1 MTSALG
7 RGQRPIRVGNCSGFY
22 GDRASAMADMAR
34 AGGIDVLTGDYLAEV
49 TMLILGKA
57 RAKDSTKGYATTFL
71 AHLDAALE
79 HLVAN
84 GIRLVVNA
92 GGLNPAGLADAT
104 RELIARHGYDLRV
117 SHIGGDDVFGRLD
130 ALQQAGHLLP
140 HLTSDE
146 PLSSWPH
153 QPLTANAYLG
163 GFGIAR
169 ALDHGADVVIT
180 GRVADAS
187 PIVGAAAWWWSWTQ
201 DDYDGLA
208 GAVAAGHVIEC
219 GPQATGGNFS
229 GFRTIA
235 DLVQPGFPIAEI
247 AADGSSVITKNP
259 GTGGAVTQD
268 TVTAQ
273 LLYEI
278 GDPAYLNSD
287 VITHLDTATLADLGD
302 DRVLIRGVRG
312 SAPPAT
318 TKVAI
323 TGVGGWENS
332 MILALTGTDL
342 DAKAALVEGAV
353 HDYIEAVD
361 GIDAVAIDR
370 IGQAQHD
377 PDSQN
382 AGTQLLR
389 IAVQGT
395 KEAAGRAFSSRMVEL
410 ALSSYP
416 GMYSLGPPQP
426 GSAFGVYWP
435 ALLDQAVLDHM
446 VHHFDGTTEVIAPG
460 NPHGTR
466 VAVTAQADPSSAQ
479 SAQPAWTDELV
490 VTSLGDLVHARS
502 GDKGGDANLGVWV
515 RNRHAWEWLNS
526 TLTVDELRRLL
537 PETRELTI
545 ARYELPNLGAVNFL
559 IRGLLGTGA
568 TSSLRL
574 DAQAKALGEW
584 LRARSAKVP
593 RHLVNP
599 QHQESTDD

>member
-1 MTSALG
+1 MTSTPG
-7 RGQRPIRVGNCSGFY
+7 RGSRPIRIGNCSGFY
-22 GDRASAMADMAR
+22 GDRASAMADMAE

-57 RAKDSTKGYATTFL
+57 RAKDSSKGYAATFL
-71 AHLDAALE
+71 QHLDAALE

-92 GGLNPAGLADAT
+92 GGLNPAGLAVAT
-104 RELIARHGYDLRV
+104 RELIARRGYDLRV

-130 ALQQAGHLLP
+130 ALQQAGHSLP
-140 HLTSDE
+140 HLTSGE

-169 ALDHGADVVIT
+169 ALANGADIVIT

-187 PIVGAAAWWWSWTQ
+187 VVVGPAAWWWSWTPN
-201 DDYDGLA
+201 DYDALA
-208 GAVAAGHVIEC
+208 GALAAGHVIEC

-229 GFRTIA
+229 GFRIVA

-247 AADGSSVITKNP
+247 DADGSSVITKNP
-259 GTGGAVTQD
+259 GTGGTVTRD

-278 GDPAYLNSD
+278 GEPAYLNSD
-287 VITHLDTATLADLGD
+287 VTTHLDTAALTDLGD
-302 DRVLIRGVRG
+302 DRVQIRGVRG

-332 MILALTGTDL
+332 MLLALTGSDL
-342 DAKAALVEGAV
+342 DAKAALIERAV
-353 HDYIEAVD
+353 HRYTDAVD
-361 GIDAVAIDR
+361 GLDVAIDR

-382 AGTQLLR
+382 AGTELLR

-395 KEAAGRAFSSRMVEL
+395 KETAGRAFSSRMVEL

-416 GMYSLGPPQP
+416 GLYTLGPPQP

-435 ALLDQAVLDHM
+435 ALLDQALLEHT
-446 VHHFDGTTEVIAPG
+446 VHHHDGTREVIALGATVRESTP
-460 NPHGTR
+460 P
-466 VAVTAQADPSSAQ
+466 AVTQTAQTTWS
-479 SAQPAWTDELV
+479 DELV
-490 VTSLGDLVHARS
+490 VTSLGEIVHARS
-502 GDKGGDANLGVWV
+502 GDKGGDANVGVWV
-515 RNRHAWEWLNS
+515 RDAQAWEWLWS

-537 PETRELTI
+537 PETRALPIE
-545 ARYELPNLGAVNFL
+545 RYELPNLGAVNFV

-584 LRARSAKVP
+584 LRSRSIKVP
-593 RHLVNP
+593 KSLVAGGN
-599 QHQESTDD
+599 

>member
-1 MTSALG
+1 MTPASG

-57 RAKDSTKGYATTFL
+57 RAKDPAKGYAATFL
-71 AHLDAALE
+71 QHLGPALE
-79 HLVAN
+79 QLVAN
-84 GIRLVVNA
+84 KIRLVVNA

-104 RELIARHGYDLRV
+104 RELIARHGHDLRV
-117 SHIGGDDVFGRLD
+117 SHIDGDDIFGRLD
-130 ALQQAGHLLP
+130 ALRQAGHRLP
-140 HLTSDE
+140 HLTSGE

-169 ALDHGADVVIT
+169 ALEGGADIVIT

-187 PIVGAAAWWWSWTQ
+187 LAAGPAAWWWSWAP
-201 DDYDGLA
+201 DDYDALA

-229 GFRTIA
+229 GFGAIA

-259 GTGGAVTQD
+259 GTGGAVTRD

-273 LLYEI
+273 LVYEI
-278 GDPAYLNSD
+278 GEPAYLNPD
-287 VITHLDTATLADLGD
+287 VTAYLDTATLTDLGD
-302 DRVLIRGVRG
+302 DRVQIRGVKG
-312 SAPPAT
+312 AAPPAT

-323 TGVGGWENS
+323 TGIGGWENS
-332 MILALTGTDL
+332 VIFALTGTDL
-342 DAKAALVEGAV
+342 DAKAALVERSVRLYTQSA
-353 HDYIEAVD
+353 D
-361 GIDAVAIDR
+361 GLDAVAIER
-370 IGQAQHD
+370 IGRAQQD
-377 PDSQN
+377 ADSQN
-382 AGTQLLR
+382 AATELLK
-389 IAVQGT
+389 ITVQGT
-395 KEAAGRAFSSRMVEL
+395 EQAAGRAFSSRMVEL

-416 GMYSLGPPQP
+416 GLYSLGPPQA

-435 ALLDQAVLDHM
+435 ALLDQRLLDHK
-446 VHHFDGTTEVIAPG
+446 VRHHDGTSEIIAPPG
-460 NPHGTR
+460 PHGAR
-466 VAVTAQADPSSAQ
+466 GEVTPQPGPSP
-479 SAQPAWTDELV
+479 AQPVPAPWTGELV
-490 VTSLGDLVHARS
+490 VASLGEIVHARS

-515 RNRHAWEWLNS
+515 RDRRAWDWLTS

-537 PETRELTI
+537 PETRELAI
-545 ARYELPNLGAVNFL
+545 SRYELPNLGAVNFVV
-559 IRGLLGTGA
+559 RGLLGTGA
-568 TSSLRL
+568 TSALRL

-584 LRARSAKVP
+584 LRSRRVKVP
-593 RHLVNP
+593 RSLVGG
-599 QHQESTDD
+599 H

>member
-1 MTSALG
+1 
-7 RGQRPIRVGNCSGFY
+7 
-22 GDRASAMADMAR
+22 MADMAR

-57 RAKDSTKGYATTFL
+57 RAKDSSKGYAATFL
-71 AHLDAALE
+71 QHVDAALE

-92 GGLNPAGLADAT
+92 GGLNPAGLAVAT
-104 RELIARHGYDLRV
+104 RELIARRGYDLRV

-130 ALQQAGHLLP
+130 ALQQAGHSLP
-140 HLTSDE
+140 HLASGE

-169 ALDHGADVVIT
+169 ALANGADIVIT

-187 PIVGAAAWWWSWTQ
+187 VVVGPAAWWWSWTPN
-201 DDYDGLA
+201 DYDALA
-208 GAVAAGHVIEC
+208 GALAAGHVIEC

-247 AADGSSVITKNP
+247 DADGSAVITKNP
-259 GTGGAVTQD
+259 GTGGTVTRD

-278 GDPAYLNSD
+278 GEPAYLNSD
-287 VITHLDTATLADLGD
+287 VTTHLDTAALTDLGD
-302 DRVLIRGVRG
+302 DRVQIRGVRG

-332 MILALTGTDL
+332 MLLALTGSDL
-342 DAKAALVEGAV
+342 DAKAALIERAV
-353 HDYIEAVD
+353 HRYTDAVD
-361 GIDAVAIDR
+361 GLDVAIDR

-382 AGTQLLR
+382 AGTELLR

-395 KEAAGRAFSSRMVEL
+395 KETAGRAFSSRMVEL

-416 GMYSLGPPQP
+416 GLYTLGPPQP

-435 ALLDQAVLDHM
+435 ALLDQALLEHT
-446 VHHFDGTTEVIAPG
+446 VHHHDGTREVIALGATVRESTP
-460 NPHGTR
+460 P
-466 VAVTAQADPSSAQ
+466 AVTQTAQTTWS
-479 SAQPAWTDELV
+479 DELV
-490 VTSLGDLVHARS
+490 VTSLGEIVHARS
-502 GDKGGDANLGVWV
+502 GDKGGDANVGVWV
-515 RNRHAWEWLNS
+515 RDAQAWEWLWS
-526 TLTVDELRRLL
+526 TLTVDELRHLL
-537 PETRELTI
+537 PETRALPIE
-545 ARYELPNLGAVNFL
+545 RYELPNLGAVNFV

-584 LRARSAKVP
+584 LRSRSIKVP
-593 RHLVNP
+593 KSLVAGGN
-599 QHQESTDD
+599 

>member
-1 MTSALG
+1 MTSGSG

-57 RAKDSTKGYATTFL
+57 RAKDPAKGYATTFL
-71 AHLDAALE
+71 RHLDAALE

-84 GIRLVVNA
+84 KIRLVVNA

-104 RELIARHGYDLRV
+104 RELIARHGHDLRV
-117 SHIGGDDVFGRLD
+117 SHIEGDDVFGRLD
-130 ALQQAGHLLP
+130 ALQQAGHHLP
-140 HLTSDE
+140 HLTSGE

-153 QPLTANAYLG
+153 EPLTANAYLG

-169 ALDHGADVVIT
+169 ALADGADIVIT

-187 PIVGAAAWWWSWTQ
+187 LAAGPAAWWWSWTP
-201 DDYDGLA
+201 DDYDALA

-229 GFRTIA
+229 GFRAIA

-259 GTGGAVTQD
+259 GTGGAVTRD

-278 GDPAYLNSD
+278 GEPAYLNPD
-287 VITHLDTATLADLGD
+287 VIAYLDTATLTDLGG
-302 DRVLIRGVRG
+302 DRVQIRGVKG
-312 SAPPAT
+312 AAPPAT

-323 TGVGGWENS
+323 TGIGGWENS
-332 MILALTGTDL
+332 VILALTGTDL
-342 DAKAALVEGAV
+342 DAKAALAERSVRRYAESAG
-353 HDYIEAVD
+353 
-361 GIDAVAIDR
+361 GLDAVAIER

-377 PDSQN
+377 PGSQN
-382 AGTQLLR
+382 AGTELLR

-395 KEAAGRAFSSRMVEL
+395 ERAAGRAFSSRVVEL

-416 GMYSLGPPQP
+416 GLYSLGPPQA

-435 ALLDQAVLDHM
+435 ALLDQRLLEHT
-446 VHHFDGTTEVIAPG
+446 VHHHDGTTEIIAPAG
-460 NPHGTR
+460 PHG
-466 VAVTAQADPSSAQ
+466 AGDEVTPPPGPSL
-479 SAQPAWTDELV
+479 AQPVPAPWTGELV
-490 VTSLGDLVHARS
+490 VASLGEIVHARS

-515 RNRHAWEWLNS
+515 RDRRAWDWLTS
-526 TLTVDELRRLL
+526 TLTVEELRRLL
-537 PETRELTI
+537 PETRELAI
-545 ARYELPNLGAVNFL
+545 SRYELPNLGAVNFVV
-559 IRGLLGTGA
+559 RGLLGTGA
-568 TSSLRL
+568 TSALRL

-584 LRARSAKVP
+584 LRSRRVKVP
-593 RHLVNP
+593 RSLIRG
-599 QHQESTDD
+599 D

>member
-1 MTSALG
+1 MTSTPE
-7 RGQRPIRVGNCSGFY
+7 RGSRPIRIGNCSGFY
-22 GDRASAMADMAR
+22 GDRASAMADMAK

-57 RAKDSTKGYATTFL
+57 RAKDSSKGYAATFL
-71 AHLDAALE
+71 QHLDAALE

-92 GGLNPAGLADAT
+92 GGLNPAGLAVAT
-104 RELIARHGYDLRV
+104 RELIARRGYDLRV

-130 ALQQAGHLLP
+130 ALQQAGHSLP
-140 HLTSDE
+140 HLTSGE

-169 ALDHGADVVIT
+169 ALANGADIVVT

-187 PIVGAAAWWWSWTQ
+187 VVVGPAAWWWSWTPN
-201 DDYDGLA
+201 DYDALA
-208 GAVAAGHVIEC
+208 GALAAGHVIEC
-219 GPQATGGNFS
+219 GPQATGGNYS

-247 AADGSSVITKNP
+247 DADGSAVITKNP
-259 GTGGAVTQD
+259 GTGGTVTRD

-278 GDPAYLNSD
+278 GEPAYLNSD
-287 VITHLDTATLADLGD
+287 VTTHLDTAALTDLGD
-302 DRVLIRGVRG
+302 DRVQIRGVRG

-332 MILALTGTDL
+332 MLLALTGSDL
-342 DAKAALVEGAV
+342 DAKAALIERAV
-353 HDYIEAVD
+353 HRYTDAVD
-361 GIDAVAIDR
+361 GLDVAIDR

-382 AGTQLLR
+382 AGTELLR

-395 KEAAGRAFSSRMVEL
+395 KETAGRAFSSRMVEL

-416 GMYSLGPPQP
+416 GLYTLGPPQP

-435 ALLDQAVLDHM
+435 ALLDQALLEHT
-446 VHHFDGTTEVIAPG
+446 VHHHDGTREVIALGATVRESTP
-460 NPHGTR
+460 P
-466 VAVTAQADPSSAQ
+466 AVTQTAQTTWS
-479 SAQPAWTDELV
+479 DELV
-490 VTSLGDLVHARS
+490 VTSLGEIVHARS
-502 GDKGGDANLGVWV
+502 GDKGGDANVGVWV
-515 RNRHAWEWLNS
+515 RDAQAWEWLWS
-526 TLTVDELRRLL
+526 TLTVDELRHLL
-537 PETRELTI
+537 PETRALPIE
-545 ARYELPNLGAVNFL
+545 RYELPNLGAVNFV

-584 LRARSAKVP
+584 LRSRSIKVP
-593 RHLVNP
+593 KSLVAGGN
-599 QHQESTDD
+599 

>member
-1 MTSALG
+1 MKPPAR

-57 RAKDSTKGYATTFL
+57 RAKDATKGYATTFL
-71 AHLDAALE
+71 QHVDAALE

-92 GGLNPAGLADAT
+92 GGLNPAGLAAAT
-104 RELIARHGYDLRV
+104 RDLIARHGHGLRV
-117 SHIGGDDVFGRLD
+117 SHVEGDDVFGRLD
-130 ALQQAGHLLP
+130 ALRQAGHSLP
-140 HLTSDE
+140 NLTSGE
-146 PLSSWPH
+146 PLSSWSH

-169 ALDHGADVVIT
+169 ALAHGADIVIT

-187 PIVGAAAWWWSWTQ
+187 LVVGPAAWWWSWSP
-201 DDYDGLA
+201 DDYDALA

-229 GFRTIA
+229 GFGSIA
-235 DLVQPGFPIAEI
+235 DLLQPGFPIAEI

-259 GTGGAVTQD
+259 GTGGAVTPD

-273 LLYEI
+273 LVYEI
-278 GDPAYLNSD
+278 GEPAYLNPD
-287 VITHLDTATLADLGD
+287 VITHLDTATLIDLGD
-302 DRVLIRGVRG
+302 DRVQIRGVRG

-332 MILALTGTDL
+332 VLFALTGTEL
-342 DAKAALVEGAV
+342 DAKTALVERSV
-353 HDYIEAVD
+353 HRYAETVA
-361 GIDAVAIDR
+361 GLDAVGIDR

-382 AGTQLLR
+382 AGTELLK
-389 IAVQGT
+389 ITVQGT
-395 KEAAGRAFSSRMVEL
+395 EQAAGRAFSSRMVEL

-416 GMYSLGPPQP
+416 GLYSLGPPQA

-435 ALLDQAVLDHM
+435 ALLDQGLLEHTVHQHDGSTEIIASPDPHGAV
-446 VHHFDGTTEVIAPG
+446 GEVTPQPGPPLAQLVPAPG
-460 NPHGTR
+460 
-466 VAVTAQADPSSAQ
+466 
-479 SAQPAWTDELV
+479 TDELV
-490 VTSLGDLVHARS
+490 VAALGAIVHARS

-515 RNRHAWEWLNS
+515 RDRHAWDWLKS
-526 TLTVDELRRLL
+526 TLTIDELRRLL
-537 PETRELTI
+537 PETRDLAI
-545 ARYELPNLGAVNFL
+545 SRYELPNLGAVNFVL
-559 IRGLLGTGA
+559 QGLLGTGA

-584 LRARSAKVP
+584 LRARSTKVP
-593 RHLVNP
+593 RSLVN
-599 QHQESTDD
+599 T

>member
-1 MTSALG
+1 MTSTPG
-7 RGQRPIRVGNCSGFY
+7 RGSRPIRIGNCSGFY

-34 AGGIDVLTGDYLAEV
+34 AGGIDILTGDYLAEV

-57 RAKDSTKGYATTFL
+57 RAKDSSKGYAATFL
-71 AHLDAALE
+71 QHLDAALE

-92 GGLNPAGLADAT
+92 GGLNPAGLAVAT
-104 RELIARHGYDLRV
+104 RELIARRGYDLRV

-130 ALQQAGHLLP
+130 ALQQAGHSLP
-140 HLTSDE
+140 HLASGE

-169 ALDHGADVVIT
+169 ALANGADIVIT

-187 PIVGAAAWWWSWTQ
+187 VVVGPAAWWWSWTPN
-201 DDYDGLA
+201 DYDALA
-208 GAVAAGHVIEC
+208 GALAAGHVIEC

-247 AADGSSVITKNP
+247 DADGSSVITKNP
-259 GTGGAVTQD
+259 GTGGTVTRD

-278 GDPAYLNSD
+278 GEPAYLNSD
-287 VITHLDTATLADLGD
+287 VTTHLDTAALTDLGD
-302 DRVLIRGVRG
+302 DRVQIRGVRG

-332 MILALTGTDL
+332 MLLALTGSDL
-342 DAKAALVEGAV
+342 DAKAALIERAV
-353 HDYIEAVD
+353 HRYTDAVD
-361 GIDAVAIDR
+361 GLDVAIDR

-382 AGTQLLR
+382 AGTELLR

-395 KEAAGRAFSSRMVEL
+395 KETAGRAFSSRMVEL

-416 GMYSLGPPQP
+416 GLYTLGPPQP

-435 ALLDQAVLDHM
+435 ALLDQALLEHT
-446 VHHFDGTTEVIAPG
+446 VHHHDGTREVIALGATVRESTP
-460 NPHGTR
+460 P
-466 VAVTAQADPSSAQ
+466 AVTQTAQTTWS
-479 SAQPAWTDELV
+479 DELV
-490 VTSLGDLVHARS
+490 VTSLGEIVHARS
-502 GDKGGDANLGVWV
+502 GDKGGDANVGVWV
-515 RNRHAWEWLNS
+515 RDAQAWEWLWS

-537 PETRELTI
+537 PETGALPIE
-545 ARYELPNLGAVNFL
+545 RYELPNLGAVNFV

-584 LRARSAKVP
+584 LRSRSIKVP
-593 RHLVNP
+593 KSLVAGGN
-599 QHQESTDD
+599 

>member
-1 MTSALG
+1 MTSTPG
-7 RGQRPIRVGNCSGFY
+7 RRQRPIRIGNCSGFY
-22 GDRASAMADMAR
+22 GDRASAMADMAK

-57 RAKDSTKGYATTFL
+57 RAKDSTKGYAATFL
-71 AHLDAALE
+71 QHLNAALE

-104 RELIARHGYDLRV
+104 RELIARRGYDLRV
-117 SHIGGDDVFGRLD
+117 SHIDGDDVFGRLEP
-130 ALQQAGHLLP
+130 LQQAGHPLP
-140 HLTSDE
+140 HLTSAE

-163 GFGIAR
+163 GLGIAR
-169 ALDHGADVVIT
+169 ALANGADIVIT

-187 PIVGAAAWWWSWTQ
+187 LVVGPAAWWWSWTP
-201 DDYDGLA
+201 DDYDALA

-229 GFRTIA
+229 GFRTIP
-235 DLVQPGFPIAEI
+235 DLEQPGFPIAEI
-247 AADGSSVITKNP
+247 DYDGSSVITKNP
-259 GTGGAVTQD
+259 GTGGAVTRD

-278 GDPAYLNSD
+278 GEPAYLNPD
-287 VITHLDTATLADLGD
+287 VITHLDTATLTDLGD
-302 DRVLIRGVRG
+302 DRVQIRGVRG

-323 TGVGGWENS
+323 TGVGGWQNCVL
-332 MILALTGTDL
+332 LALTGSDL
-342 DAKAALVEGAV
+342 DAKAALVEQSV
-353 HDYIEAVD
+353 DRYIETAD
-361 GIDAVAIDR
+361 GLDAVAIDR

-382 AGTQLLR
+382 AATELLR

-395 KEAAGRAFSSRMVEL
+395 KDAAGRAFSSRMVEL

-416 GMYSLGPPQP
+416 GLYSLGPPQP

-435 ALLDQAVLDHM
+435 ALLDQALLDHS
-446 VHHFDGTTEVIAPG
+446 VHHHDGTTENIPPS
-460 NPHGTR
+460 NPQDAR
-466 VAVTAQADPSSAQ
+466 REVTPQGDPPVAQASWS
-479 SAQPAWTDELV
+479 DELV
-490 VTSLGDLVHARS
+490 VATLGEIVHARS

-515 RNRHAWEWLNS
+515 RDAHAWEWLKS

-537 PETRELTI
+537 PEARELPIT
-545 ARYELPNLGAVNFL
+545 RYELPNLGAVNF
-559 IRGLLGTGA
+559 IIQGLLGTGA

-584 LRARSAKVP
+584 LRARSIKVP
-593 RHLVNP
+593 KSLVTGE
-599 QHQESTDD
+599 H